1 MIRRPP
7 RSTRTYTLF
16 PDTTLFRSEEAAAL
30 DHIAVL
36 ASQAGRALLPD
47 VLAVEQ
53 DRARGGFDQ
62 PVDHLQRGGLAAARG
77 ADERDDLPCR
87 DGQRERLDCRD
98 LLARV
103 ALAHCIEPELG
114 TADLPSAAASDL
126 ARGCACSAPA
136 PLSFE

>member
-30 DHIAVL
+30 DHIDYL
-36 ASQAGRALLPD
+36 ASQAGRAPLPN

-62 PVDHLQRGGLAAARG
+62 PVDHLQRGGLAGARG
-77 ADERDDLPCR
+77 ADERDDPPCR
-87 DGQRERLDCRD
+87 DGQRERLDRRD
-98 LLARV
+98 LLDRAAIVPSLHLITR
-103 ALAHCIEPELG
+103 H
-114 TADLPSAAASDL
+114 ADLTPS
-126 ARGCACSAPA
+126 GIP
-136 PLSFE
+136 